1 VRDRL
6 QLRGGVLGSGLED
19 DLLAGEALELVDK
32 VALVA
37 LLVDARFVEVWTEVV
52 VAGLRVGEQVP
63 DDGQDRAA
71 DGDDGAA
78 LTAMFDQAPIAFGE
92 EGIGAAG
99 SGDDLAERA
108 AQPRVALTGGGTLDL
123 AG

>member
-1 VRDRL
+1 
-6 QLRGGVLGSGLED
+6 LED
-19 DLLAGEALELVDK
+19 DLVAGEALELVDE

-63 DDGQDRAA
+63 DDGQDRVA

-78 LTAMFDQAPIAFGE
+78 LAAMFDQAPIAFGE

-108 AQPRVALTGGGTLDL
+108 AQPRVALTGGGTLGL

>member
-1 VRDRL
+1 MRDRL
-6 QLRGGVLGSGLED
+6 ELRGGVLGSGLED

-37 LLVDARFVEVWTEVV
+37 LLVDARFVEVGTEVV

-108 AQPRVALTGGGTLDL
+108 AQPRAALTGGGTLDL

>member
-6 QLRGGVLGSGLED
+6 ELRGGVLGSGLED

-37 LLVDARFVEVWTEVV
+37 LLVDARFVEVGTEVV

>member
-1 VRDRL
+1 MRDRL
-6 QLRGGVLGSGLED
+6 ELRGGVLGSGLED

-37 LLVDARFVEVWTEVV
+37 LLVDARFVEVGTEVV